1 MRSERKFNSAPKFTI
16 LSKRIGIIIQNSKV
30 AAAEF
35 LANDDR
41 HSFGGDWIVGIVN
54 VYPEDKLDEIA
65 DL

>member
-1 MRSERKFNSAPKFTI
+1 MRSERKFNPAPKFTV

-35 LANDDR
+35 LANDDP
-41 HSFGGDWIVGIVN
+41 HSFGGGWIVGIVN
-54 VYPEDKLDEIA
+54 VYPEDKLGEIA